1 MKTMYSTRTPRS
13 SEGGTHACSCWR
25 SQHRRDPRGHS
36 HHHGDRV
43 VRPPSLTS
51 RGPLNQRAEDSLSR
65 FISFVFTLVYLIVGV
80 VVAASHHYFEHL
92 DAVKPIASAALAV
105 LLWPLVLFG
114 VNLHL
119 K

>member
-1 MKTMYSTRTPRS
+1 LFS
-13 SEGGTHACSCWR
+13 
-25 SQHRRDPRGHS
+25 
-36 HHHGDRV
+36 
-43 VRPPSLTS
+43 
-51 RGPLNQRAEDSLSR
+51 
-65 FISFVFTLVYLIVGV
+65 LVYLIIGV
-80 VVAASHHYFEHL
+80 VIAASHHYFEHL